1 MVSADYEK
9 SCQESICY
17 KTKNV
22 RANYGGFTWHIKMSQ
37 WNKSQWWQETK
48 EHFFHVSQM

>member
-9 SCQESICY
+9 SCQEQYLLQNQKCKS
-17 KTKNV
+17 KLK
-22 RANYGGFTWHIKMSQ
+22 HIKMSQ

-48 EHFFHVSQM
+48 